1 MKKYI
6 ALGILILFLLT
17 LWWCS
22 NKRTTKT
29 IVFETYLLP
38 LETKYQY
45 EEIQGEQL
53 ESPIMKQYLQRT
65 ETGFAWSIVFAKN
78 KTQSWLSLDN
88 FATIN
93 SKSITRKVNWSEEDT
108 TKKVKIKCNE
118 NKIEWILQTFEIK
131 AEEINQY
138 LNQMVFSTGSYL
150 YMISTMTEDKKESK
164 NLAESLKNISC
175 LTQ

>member
-6 ALGILILFLLT
+6 ALSLWILFLLT

-22 NKRTTKT
+22 KKTIKT
-29 IVFETYLLP
+29 IVFETYILP

-45 EEIQGEQL
+45 EEIQWEQL
-53 ESPIMKQYLQRT
+53 ENPIMKQYLQKT
-65 ETGFAWSIVFAKN
+65 ETGFVWSIIIAKN
-78 KTQSWLSLDN
+78 KAQSWLALSN

-93 SKSITRKVNWSEEDT
+93 SKSITRKVNWSEENT

-118 NKIEWILQTFEIK
+118 TKIEGILQTFEIK
-131 AEEINQY
+131 AEEVNQY
-138 LNQMVFSTGSYL
+138 LNQIVFSTGNYL

-175 LTQ
+175 LIQ